1 MKRRKSI
8 SIAETNGSD
17 ASEVT
22 VMPWF
27 AASVIMHIRYKD
39 GIQDKYPVWE
49 NVLLIDAPTS
59 EEALQKAERAGRER
73 EGDSDGSLTWEGRPA
88 EWVYSGIRKLI
99 TVSNPNSVENI
110 PDDGAEV
117 SYSEFEVPNDVS
129 LSRLVKG
136 EEVTVLYVE

>member
-1 MKRRKSI
+1 
-8 SIAETNGSD
+8 
-17 ASEVT
+17 
-22 VMPWF
+22 MPWF

-99 TVSNPNSVENI
+99 TVSNPNSIENI

-117 SYSEFEVPNDVS
+117 SYSEFEVPDDIS

-136 EEVTVLYVE
+136 EEVPVLYVG